1 MVVVG
6 FDGSTTSEHA
16 LHYAAGL
23 ADRQGSELVVV
34 HALTMPYDPLWT
46 GQTAAD
52 TLTRASLEKSVHELA
67 AERGVTATFVTAFGD
82 AATVLTRIAD
92 EEKADAIV
100 VGASTT
106 PVHKLFGSTAVRA
119 VRQCPCP
126 VTVVP

>member
-6 FDGSTTSEHA
+6 FDGSPTSEHA

-23 ADRQGSELVVV
+23 AERQGSELVVV
-34 HALTMPYDPLWT
+34 HALAMPYDPFWA
-46 GQTAAD
+46 GQAAAD
-52 TLTRASLEKSVHELA
+52 TLTKTSLEKSVHEIA
-67 AERGVTATFVTAFGD
+67 AECGVTATFVTAFGD

>member
-6 FDGSTTSEHA
+6 FDGSPTSEHA

-23 ADRQGSELVVV
+23 ARRQDAKIVAV
-34 HALTMPYDPLWT
+34 HAVSMPYDPLWASAAT
-46 GQTAAD
+46 AD
-52 TLTRASLEKSVHELA
+52 TMVRGTLEDTVQELATECGIRAS
-67 AERGVTATFVTAFGD
+67 FVTAFGE
-82 AATVLTRIAD
+82 AATVLTRIAG
-92 EEKADAIV
+92 EQQADAIV

-106 PVHKLFGSTAVRA
+106 PVHRLFGSTAVKA